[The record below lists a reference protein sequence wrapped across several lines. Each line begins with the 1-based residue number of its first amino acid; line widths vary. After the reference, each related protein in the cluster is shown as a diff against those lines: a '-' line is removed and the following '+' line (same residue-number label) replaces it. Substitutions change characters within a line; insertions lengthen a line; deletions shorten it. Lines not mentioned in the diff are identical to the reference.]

1 MLQLPESFETF
12 EEVKKQ
18 GFLRIMKEKE
28 NGKKLVGVFC
38 TYTPLELIMA
48 AGANFVSLCGGSDHT
63 IAAAE
68 TVLPKNLCP
77 LIKSS
82 YGFAITDRCPYFYF
96 SDAILAETTCDGKK
110 KMYELLGKQKPVHVM
125 HLPQGQNGPMAIE
138 SWKAAMYEAKA
149 FLEEKL
155 GTVITEE
162 NVRDAIKKRNRIRQ
176 QLLKIYE
183 VGKLVPSPVSGYE
196 ISSIIES
203 AGFQFSDGDMEE
215 ELEKKYHEM
224 VARYKPQGTK
234 EPVRPRIMITGC
246 PLTGVRDKIVKTVET
261 MGADVVAFD
270 NCSGPR
276 TQERLVDETKD
287 PFQALAENYL
297 QINCSVMTPN
307 TNRQVDL
314 EKMIDEY
321 HVDGVLEVVLC
332 ACHTFAIEANFTRET
347 VTQKKGLPYL
357 YVETDYS
364 EADLGQISTRLGA
377 FIEMLKLE

>member
-1 MLQLPESFETF
+1 MLHLPENFETF

-18 GFLRIMKEKE
+18 SFLRIMKEKE
-28 NGKKLVGVFC
+28 EGKKLVGVFC

-82 YGFAITDRCPYFYF
+82 YGFAITDTCPYFYF

-110 KMYELLGKQKPVHVM
+110 KMYELLGRQKPLHVM
-125 HLPQGQNGPMAIE
+125 HLPQGQKGPLAIE
-138 SWKAAMYEAKA
+138 SWKKAMVEAKE
-149 FLEEKL
+149 FLEEEL
-155 GTVITEE
+155 DVVITPQKIQ
-162 NVRDAIKKRNRIRQ
+162 DAIKKRNRIRK

-183 VGKLVPSPVSGYE
+183 IGKMNPSPVSGYE

-203 AGFQFSDGDMEE
+203 SGFQFSDEDLEE
-215 ELEKKYHEM
+215 ELEKKYQELIARTRLHEEGQ
-224 VARYKPQGTK
+224 AP
-234 EPVRPRIMITGC
+234 RPRILITGC
-246 PLTGVRDKIVKTVET
+246 PLTGVRDKIVKTVES

-276 TQERLVDETKD
+276 TQERLVEENQD
-287 PFQALAENYL
+287 PYQALAENYL

-307 TNRQVDL
+307 TNRQRDL

-321 HVDGVLEVVLC
+321 QVDGVLEVVLC
-332 ACHTFAIEANFTRET
+332 ACHTFAIESNFTREM
-347 VTQKKGLPYL
+347 VTGQKGLPYL

-364 EADLGQISTRLGA
+364 EGDLGQITTRLGA
-377 FIEMLKLE
+377 FLEMMKM